1 MLVSFDYKQLELRVM
16 THLSDD
22 CGLVDAFVE
31 RPDSDPFR
39 VLAARW
45 LGADERDVRPFD
57 RARAKA
63 LAYATLYGSGPA
75 RFAAETGSTESEAK
89 IAMDAFR
96 ESVPGVEAWRAR
108 VVREAA
114 AREPPA
120 VFTLG
125 GRRRLL
131 PGLAGAGPER
141 AADERRAVN
150 TACQGSAADVV
161 KRAMIDVHARLDG
174 EKKTNTLGPDEGEPS
189 EDESTWATLRAG
201 ECRMVLQV
209 HDELLFE
216 VNEIV
221 AADAVRAI
229 RRVMERAGA
238 GLRVPL
244 PVRVSV
250 GYNWAEL
257 EEVHY

>member
-1 MLVSFDYKQLELRVM
+1 
-16 THLSDD
+16 
-22 CGLVDAFVE
+22 
-31 RPDSDPFR
+31 
-39 VLAARW
+39 
-45 LGADERDVRPFD
+45 
-57 RARAKA
+57 
-63 LAYATLYGSGPA
+63 
-75 RFAAETGSTESEAK
+75 
-89 IAMDAFR
+89 
-96 ESVPGVEAWRAR
+96 
-108 VVREAA
+108 
-114 AREPPA
+114 
-120 VFTLG
+120 
-125 GRRRLL
+125 
-131 PGLAGAGPER
+131 
-141 AADERRAVN
+141 
-150 TACQGSAADVV
+150 
-161 KRAMIDVHARLDG
+161 MIDVHARLDG

-189 EDESTWATLRAG
+189 EDESTWAALRAG

-250 GYNWAEL
+250 GYNWAKL